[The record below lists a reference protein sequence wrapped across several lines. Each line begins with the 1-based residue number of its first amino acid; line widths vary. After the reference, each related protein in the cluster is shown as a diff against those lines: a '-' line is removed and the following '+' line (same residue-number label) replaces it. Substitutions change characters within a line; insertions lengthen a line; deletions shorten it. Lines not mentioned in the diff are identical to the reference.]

1 MKDLIKKHRDKL
13 KPIAWVLLL
22 LGILK
27 ISAYPVVNSLVAL
40 IGYILMVGSILEG
53 EDSKRNK
60 IKNILETL
68 AWVLLLIGII
78 ITSSPLRISAS
89 VVGAI
94 LIVCSILVGGYSMKI
109 IEPLTSTWKRAIWSV
124 VFLIVLNGILMEWT
138 AINFSTQPH
147 QTGWEFVGMIMLAGV
162 IIPSSLLVTS
172 FIGLWFETI
181 KIKLFFWISIFIVP
195 ALMFAAWIMIILM
208 KALGLVGV

>member
-22 LGILK
+22 LGISN
-27 ISAYPVVNSLVAL
+27 ISAYPVVASLVAL

-147 QTGWEFVGMIMLAGV
+147 QTGWQFVGMIMLASV
-162 IIPSSLLVTS
+162 TIPSSLFVTS
-172 FIGLWFETI
+172 FIGLWFEKI
-181 KIKLFFWISIFIVP
+181 KIKLFFWIAVLILLGWVGTI
-195 ALMFAAWIMIILM
+195 WINSSSSWS
-208 KALGLVGV
+208 

>member
-94 LIVCSILVGGYSMKI
+94 LIVCSVLVGGYSMKI

-147 QTGWEFVGMIMLAGV
+147 QTGWQFTGMIMLASV
-162 IIPSSLLVTS
+162 TIPSSLFVTS
-172 FIGLWFETI
+172 FIGLWFEKI
-181 KIKLFFWISIFIVP
+181 KIKLFFWIAVLILLGWVGPI
-195 ALMFAAWIMIILM
+195 WINSLSSWS
-208 KALGLVGV
+208 

>member
-68 AWVLLLIGII
+68 AWVLLLIGIV

-138 AINFSTQPH
+138 AINFSTEPH
-147 QTGWEFVGMIMLAGV
+147 QTGWEFMGMIMLAGV
-162 IIPSSLLVTS
+162 IIPSSLFVTS
-172 FIGLWFETI
+172 FIGLWFEKI
-181 KIKLFFWISIFIVP
+181 KIKLFFWIAVLILLGWVGPI
-195 ALMFAAWIMIILM
+195 WINSLS
-208 KALGLVGV
+208 

>member
-138 AINFSTQPH
+138 AINFSTESH
-147 QTGWEFVGMIMLAGV
+147 QTGWQFTGMIMLASV
-162 IIPSSLLVTS
+162 TIPSSLFVTS
-172 FIGLWFETI
+172 FIGLWFEKI
-181 KIKLFFWISIFIVP
+181 KIKLFFWIAVLILLGWVGPI
-195 ALMFAAWIMIILM
+195 WINSLSSWS
-208 KALGLVGV
+208 

>member
-68 AWVLLLIGII
+68 AWVLLLIGIV

-147 QTGWEFVGMIMLAGV
+147 QTGWQFAGMIMLASV
-162 IIPSSLLVTS
+162 TIPSSLLVTS
-172 FIGLWFETI
+172 FIGLWFEKI
-181 KIKLFFWISIFIVP
+181 KIKLFFWIAVLILLGWVGPI
-195 ALMFAAWIMIILM
+195 WINSLSSWS
-208 KALGLVGV
+208 

>member
-68 AWVLLLIGII
+68 AWVLVLIGIF
-78 ITSSPLRISAS
+78 ITGSPLLISLS
-89 VVGAI
+89 VISVI

-138 AINFSTQPH
+138 AINFSTEPH
-147 QTGWEFVGMIMLAGV
+147 QTGWEFMGMIMLAGV
-162 IIPSSLLVTS
+162 IIPSSLFVTS
-172 FIGLWFETI
+172 FIGLWFEKI
-181 KIKLFFWISIFIVP
+181 KIKLFFWIAVLILLGWVGPI
-195 ALMFAAWIMIILM
+195 WINSLSSWS
-208 KALGLVGV
+208 

>member
-68 AWVLLLIGII
+68 AWVLLLIGIV

-147 QTGWEFVGMIMLAGV
+147 QTGWQFTGMIMLASV
-162 IIPSSLLVTS
+162 TIPSSLLVTS
-172 FIGLWFETI
+172 FIGLWFEKI
-181 KIKLFFWISIFIVP
+181 KIKLFFWIAVLILLGSVGPIWIF
-195 ALMFAAWIMIILM
+195 A
-208 KALGLVGV
+208 

>member
-68 AWVLLLIGII
+68 AWVLVLIGIF
-78 ITSSPLRISAS
+78 ITGSPLLISLS
-89 VVGAI
+89 VISVI

-147 QTGWEFVGMIMLAGV
+147 QTGWEFMGMIMLAGV
-162 IIPSSLLVTS
+162 IIPSSLFVTS
-172 FIGLWFETI
+172 FIGLWFEKI
-181 KIKLFFWISIFIVP
+181 KIKLFFWIAVLILLGWVGPI
-195 ALMFAAWIMIILM
+195 WINSLSSWS
-208 KALGLVGV
+208 

>member
-147 QTGWEFVGMIMLAGV
+147 QTGWQFTGMIMLASV
-162 IIPSSLLVTS
+162 TIPSSLFVTS
-172 FIGLWFETI
+172 FIGLWFEKI
-181 KIKLFFWISIFIVP
+181 KIKLFFWIAVLILLGWVGTI
-195 ALMFAAWIMIILM
+195 WINSSSSWS
-208 KALGLVGV
+208 

>member
-40 IGYILMVGSILEG
+40 IGCILMVGSILEG

-138 AINFSTQPH
+138 AINFSTEPH
-147 QTGWEFVGMIMLAGV
+147 QTGWEFMGMIMLAGV
-162 IIPSSLLVTS
+162 IIPSSLFVTS
-172 FIGLWFETI
+172 FIGLWFEKI
-181 KIKLFFWISIFIVP
+181 KIKLFFWIAVLILLGWVGPI
-195 ALMFAAWIMIILM
+195 WINSLS
-208 KALGLVGV
+208 

>member
-138 AINFSTQPH
+138 AINFSTEPH

-162 IIPSSLLVTS
+162 IIPSSLFVTS
-172 FIGLWFETI
+172 FIGLWFEKI
-181 KIKLFFWISIFIVP
+181 KIKLFFWIAVLILLGWVGPI
-195 ALMFAAWIMIILM
+195 WI
-208 KALGLVGV
+208 

>member
-68 AWVLLLIGII
+68 AWVLLLIGIV

-138 AINFSTQPH
+138 AINFSTEPH
-147 QTGWEFVGMIMLAGV
+147 QTGWQFAGMIWLAIV
-162 IIPSSLLVTS
+162 TIPSSLFVTS
-172 FIGLWFETI
+172 FIGLWFEKI
-181 KIKLFFWISIFIVP
+181 KIKLFFWIAVLILLGSVGPIWIF
-195 ALMFAAWIMIILM
+195 A
-208 KALGLVGV
+208 

>member
-147 QTGWEFVGMIMLAGV
+147 QTGWQFTGMIMLASV
-162 IIPSSLLVTS
+162 TIPSSLFVAS
-172 FIGLWFETI
+172 FIGLWFEKI
-181 KIKLFFWISIFIVP
+181 KIKLFFWIAVLILLGWVGPI
-195 ALMFAAWIMIILM
+195 WINSLS
-208 KALGLVGV
+208 

>member
-13 KPIAWVLLL
+13 KPIARVLLL

-162 IIPSSLLVTS
+162 IIPSSLFVTS
-172 FIGLWFETI
+172 FIGLWFEKI
-181 KIKLFFWISIFIVP
+181 KIKLFFWIAVLILLGWVGTI
-195 ALMFAAWIMIILM
+195 WINSSSSWS
-208 KALGLVGV
+208 

>member
-147 QTGWEFVGMIMLAGV
+147 QTGWQFTGMIMLASV
-162 IIPSSLLVTS
+162 TIPSSLFVTS
-172 FIGLWFETI
+172 FIGLWFEKI
-181 KIKLFFWISIFIVP
+181 KIKLFFWIAVLILLGWVGPI
-195 ALMFAAWIMIILM
+195 WINSLSSWS
-208 KALGLVGV
+208 

>member
-40 IGYILMVGSILEG
+40 IGCILMVGSILEG

-147 QTGWEFVGMIMLAGV
+147 QTGWEFAGMIMLAGV
-162 IIPSSLLVTS
+162 IIPSSLFVTS
-172 FIGLWFETI
+172 FIGLWFEKI
-181 KIKLFFWISIFIVP
+181 KIKLFFWIAVLILLGWVGTI
-195 ALMFAAWIMIILM
+195 WINSSSSWS
-208 KALGLVGV
+208 

>member
-94 LIVCSILVGGYSMKI
+94 LIVCSVLVGGYSMKI

-147 QTGWEFVGMIMLAGV
+147 QTGWQFTGMIMLASV
-162 IIPSSLLVTS
+162 TIPSSLFVTS
-172 FIGLWFETI
+172 FIGLWFEKI
-181 KIKLFFWISIFIVP
+181 KIKLFFWIAVLILLGWVGTI
-195 ALMFAAWIMIILM
+195 WINSSSSWS
-208 KALGLVGV
+208 

>member
-147 QTGWEFVGMIMLAGV
+147 QTGWQFTGMIMIASV
-162 IIPSSLLVTS
+162 TIPSSLFVTS
-172 FIGLWFETI
+172 FIGLWFEKI
-181 KIKLFFWISIFIVP
+181 KIKLFFWIAVLILLGWVGPI
-195 ALMFAAWIMIILM
+195 WINSLS
-208 KALGLVGV
+208 

>member
-162 IIPSSLLVTS
+162 IIPSSLFVTS
-172 FIGLWFETI
+172 FIGLWFEKI
-181 KIKLFFWISIFIVP
+181 KIKLFFWVSILLFSGPVI
-195 ALMFAAWIMIILM
+195 IILIE
-208 KALGLVGV
+208 ALN

>member
-68 AWVLLLIGII
+68 AWVLLLIGIV

-138 AINFSTQPH
+138 AINFSTEPH
-147 QTGWEFVGMIMLAGV
+147 QTGWEFMGMIMLASV
-162 IIPSSLLVTS
+162 TIPSSLLVTS
-172 FIGLWFETI
+172 FIGLWFEKI
-181 KIKLFFWISIFIVP
+181 KIKLFFWIAVLILLGSVGPIWIF
-195 ALMFAAWIMIILM
+195 A
-208 KALGLVGV
+208 

>member
-40 IGYILMVGSILEG
+40 IGCILMVGSILEG

-147 QTGWEFVGMIMLAGV
+147 QTGWQFTGMIMLASV
-162 IIPSSLLVTS
+162 TIPSSLFVTS
-172 FIGLWFETI
+172 FIGLWFEKI
-181 KIKLFFWISIFIVP
+181 KIKLFFWVSILLFSGPVI
-195 ALMFAAWIMIILM
+195 IILIE
-208 KALGLVGV
+208 ALN

>member
-89 VVGAI
+89 VVGAL

-147 QTGWEFVGMIMLAGV
+147 QTGWEFAGMIMLAGV
-162 IIPSSLLVTS
+162 IIPSSLFVTS
-172 FIGLWFETI
+172 FIGLWFEKI
-181 KIKLFFWISIFIVP
+181 KIKLFFWIAVLILLGWVGTI
-195 ALMFAAWIMIILM
+195 WINSSSSWS
-208 KALGLVGV
+208 

>member
-147 QTGWEFVGMIMLAGV
+147 QTGWQFTGMIMLASV
-162 IIPSSLLVTS
+162 TIPSSLFVTS
-172 FIGLWFETI
+172 FIGLWFEKI
-181 KIKLFFWISIFIVP
+181 KIKLFFWIAVLILLGWVGPI
-195 ALMFAAWIMIILM
+195 WINSLS
-208 KALGLVGV
+208 

>member
-68 AWVLLLIGII
+68 AWVLLLIGIV

-147 QTGWEFVGMIMLAGV
+147 QTGWQFAGMIMLASV
-162 IIPSSLLVTS
+162 TIPSSLLVTS
-172 FIGLWFETI
+172 FIGLWFEKI
-181 KIKLFFWISIFIVP
+181 KIKLFFWIAVLILLGSVGPIWIF
-195 ALMFAAWIMIILM
+195 A
-208 KALGLVGV
+208 

>member
-1 MKDLIKKHRDKL
+1 
-13 KPIAWVLLL
+13 
-22 LGILK
+22 
-27 ISAYPVVNSLVAL
+27 
-40 IGYILMVGSILEG
+40 MVGSILEG

-138 AINFSTQPH
+138 AINFSTEPH
-147 QTGWEFVGMIMLAGV
+147 QTGWQFAGMIWLAIV
-162 IIPSSLLVTS
+162 TIPSSLFVTS
-172 FIGLWFETI
+172 FIGLWFEKI
-181 KIKLFFWISIFIVP
+181 KIKLFFWIAVLILLGSVGPIWIF
-195 ALMFAAWIMIILM
+195 A
-208 KALGLVGV
+208 

>member
-138 AINFSTQPH
+138 AINFSTEPH
-147 QTGWEFVGMIMLAGV
+147 QTGWQFAGMIWLAIV
-162 IIPSSLLVTS
+162 TIPSSLFVTS
-172 FIGLWFETI
+172 FIGLWFEKI
-181 KIKLFFWISIFIVP
+181 KIKLFFWIAVLILLGSVGPIWIF
-195 ALMFAAWIMIILM
+195 A
-208 KALGLVGV
+208 

>member
-89 VVGAI
+89 VVGAL

-147 QTGWEFVGMIMLAGV
+147 QTGWQFTGMIMLASV
-162 IIPSSLLVTS
+162 TIPSSLFVTS
-172 FIGLWFETI
+172 FIGLWFEKI
-181 KIKLFFWISIFIVP
+181 KIKLFFWIAVLILLGWVGPI
-195 ALMFAAWIMIILM
+195 WINS
-208 KALGLVGV
+208 

>member
-147 QTGWEFVGMIMLAGV
+147 QTGWQFVGMIMLASV
-162 IIPSSLLVTS
+162 TIPSSLFVTS
-172 FIGLWFETI
+172 FIGLWFEKI
-181 KIKLFFWISIFIVP
+181 KIKLFFWIAVLILLGWVGPI
-195 ALMFAAWIMIILM
+195 WINSLS
-208 KALGLVGV
+208 

>member
-68 AWVLLLIGII
+68 AWVLLLIGIV

-138 AINFSTQPH
+138 AINFSTEPH
-147 QTGWEFVGMIMLAGV
+147 QTGWEFMGMIMLAGV
-162 IIPSSLLVTS
+162 IIPSSLFVTS
-172 FIGLWFETI
+172 FIGLWFEKI
-181 KIKLFFWISIFIVP
+181 KIKLFFWIAVLILLGSVGPIWIF
-195 ALMFAAWIMIILM
+195 A
-208 KALGLVGV
+208 

>member
-147 QTGWEFVGMIMLAGV
+147 QTGWQFVGMIMLASV
-162 IIPSSLLVTS
+162 TIPSSLFVTS
-172 FIGLWFETI
+172 FIGLWFEKI
-181 KIKLFFWISIFIVP
+181 KIKLFFWIAVLILLGWVGPI
-195 ALMFAAWIMIILM
+195 WINSSSSWS
-208 KALGLVGV
+208 

>member
-68 AWVLLLIGII
+68 AWVLLLIGIV

-172 FIGLWFETI
+172 FIGLWFEKI
-181 KIKLFFWISIFIVP
+181 KIKLFFWIAVLILLGWVGSI
-195 ALMFAAWIMIILM
+195 WIN
-208 KALGLVGV
+208 GLTGSSLVS

>member
-68 AWVLLLIGII
+68 AWVLLLIGIV

-138 AINFSTQPH
+138 AINFSTEPH
-147 QTGWEFVGMIMLAGV
+147 QTGWEFAGMIWLASV
-162 IIPSSLLVTS
+162 TIPSSLLVTS
-172 FIGLWFETI
+172 FIGLWFEKI
-181 KIKLFFWISIFIVP
+181 KIKLFFWIAVLILLGWVGTI
-195 ALMFAAWIMIILM
+195 WINSSSSWS
-208 KALGLVGV
+208 

>member
-22 LGILK
+22 LGISN
-27 ISAYPVVNSLVAL
+27 ISAYPVVASLVAL

-147 QTGWEFVGMIMLAGV
+147 QTGWQFVGMIMLASV
-162 IIPSSLLVTS
+162 TIPSSLFVTS
-172 FIGLWFETI
+172 FIGLWFEKI
-181 KIKLFFWISIFIVP
+181 KIKLFFWIAVLILLGWVGPI
-195 ALMFAAWIMIILM
+195 WINSLSSWS
-208 KALGLVGV
+208 

>member
-138 AINFSTQPH
+138 AINFSTEPH
-147 QTGWEFVGMIMLAGV
+147 QTGWEFMGMIMLAGV
-162 IIPSSLLVTS
+162 IIPSSLFVTS
-172 FIGLWFETI
+172 FIGLWFEKI
-181 KIKLFFWISIFIVP
+181 KIKLFFWIAVLILLGSVGPIWIF
-195 ALMFAAWIMIILM
+195 A
-208 KALGLVGV
+208 